1 MSNRLTDTRRG
12 VTLVE
17 LLVSLVIMAIIGTAL
32 TRLTMSQARFFSQF
46 AAKRGARSATRG
58 AMGMMLA
65 DLRMVD
71 PTSGIESASSTAIQV
86 KAPYAFGIACHTAGT
101 TTYISLFPTDSAMY
115 AGATFSGYA
124 WRDSTSG
131 NYVYDT
137 VATVAA
143 STTSKCAVDSVAVLS
158 GRGQVV
164 AVTSSAAAP
173 PVGTP
178 VFLYQILRY
187 SIGNSAAV
195 PGSLGIW
202 RTVVATNA
210 TEEVVAP
217 FKNPSSFRF
226 YVLNRD
232 TAQTPVPTLNQIRG
246 FEISLTGASQNTI
259 EGRASSDSEQVTTA
273 VFLKN
278 RPD

>member
-1 MSNRLTDTRRG
+1 MTKRLTNRRRG

-32 TRLTMSQARFFSQF
+32 TRMTMSQARFFSQF

-71 PTSGIESASSTAIQV
+71 PTSGIESVSSTSIQV
-86 KAPYAFGIACHTAGT
+86 KAPYAFGVACHTSGT
-101 TTYISLFPTDSAMY
+101 TTYVSLFPTDSAMY

-137 VATVAA
+137 VATVGA
-143 STTSKCAVDSVAVLS
+143 STASKCAADSVAVLV

-164 AVTSSAAAP
+164 AITSSEAAP
-173 PVGTP
+173 PVGAP
-178 VFLYQILRY
+178 VFLYQELRY
-187 SIGNSAAV
+187 SIQNSAAV
-195 PGSLGIW
+195 PGTLGIW
-202 RTVVATNA
+202 RTVVDAGTS
-210 TEEVVAP
+210 EEIVAP

-232 TAQTPVPTLNQIRG
+232 TAQTPVPPLDQIRG
-246 FEISLTGASQNTI
+246 FEISLTGASQNII
-259 EGRASSDSEQVTTA
+259 EGRTSGDSEQVTTA

>member
-1 MSNRLTDTRRG
+1 MTTRLTKTRRG

-17 LLVSLVIMAIIGTAL
+17 LLVSFVIMAIIGTAL
-32 TRLTMSQARFFSQF
+32 TRMTMSQARFFSQF

-58 AMGMMLA
+58 AMGMILA
-65 DLRMVD
+65 EFRMVD
-71 PTSGIESASSTAIQV
+71 PTSGIESASSTSIQV
-86 KAPYAFGIACHTAGT
+86 KAPYAFGIACHTTGT
-101 TTYISLFPTDSAMY
+101 TTYVSLFPTDSAMY

-124 WRDSTSG
+124 WRDSTTG

-137 VATVAA
+137 VATLAA
-143 STTSKCAVDSVAVLS
+143 GATSDCAPDSVSVLS
-158 GRGQVV
+158 GRARVV
-164 AVTSSAAAP
+164 AVTSSLAAP
-173 PVGTP
+173 PVGAP
-178 VFLYQILRY
+178 VFLYQRIRY
-187 SIGNSAAV
+187 SIANSSAV

-246 FEISLTGASQNTI
+246 FEISLTGASQNVI
-259 EGRASSDSEQVTTA
+259 EGRTSTDSEQVTTA

>member
-1 MSNRLTDTRRG
+1 MINRLTGRRRG

-32 TRLTMSQARFFSQF
+32 TRMTMSQARFFSQF

-71 PTSGIESASSTAIQV
+71 PTSGIESASSTSIQV
-86 KAPYAFGIACHTAGT
+86 KAPYAFGIACHTTGT

-143 STTSKCAVDSVAVLS
+143 GTTSNCTPDSVTVLT
-158 GRGQVV
+158 GRARVV
-164 AVTSSAAAP
+164 AVTSSLAAP
-173 PVGTP
+173 PVGAP
-178 VFLYQILRY
+178 VFLYQKLRY
-187 SIGNSAAV
+187 SIAASSAV

-246 FEISLTGASQNTI
+246 FEISLTGASPNII
-259 EGRASSDSEQVTTA
+259 EGRTSGDSEQVTTA

>member
-1 MSNRLTDTRRG
+1 MTRRLTNRRWG

-17 LLVSLVIMAIIGTAL
+17 LLISFVILAIIGTAL
-32 TRLTMSQARFFSQF
+32 TKLTMSQARFFSQF
-46 AAKRGARSATRG
+46 AAKRSARSATRG

-71 PTSGIESASSTAIQV
+71 PTSGIESATSTTIQV
-86 KAPYAFGIACHTAGT
+86 KAPYALGVACHTSGT
-101 TTYISLFPTDSAMY
+101 TTYVSLFPADSAMY

-131 NYVYDT
+131 TYVYDSI
-137 VATVAA
+137 ASVAA
-143 STTSKCAVDSVAVLS
+143 STASRCTVDSVAVLA

-164 AVTSSAAAP
+164 AITSSMAAP
-173 PVGTP
+173 PIGAP
-178 VFLYQILRY
+178 VFFYQELRY
-187 SIGNSAAV
+187 AIRNSAAV

-202 RTVVATNA
+202 RTVLASGA
-210 TEEVVAP
+210 TEEIVAP

-226 YVLNRD
+226 YVMNSD
-232 TAQTPVPTLNQIRG
+232 TAQTPVPTLNTIRG
-246 FEISLTGASQNTI
+246 FEISLTGASQNII
-259 EGRASSDSEQVTTA
+259 EGRASSDSELVTTA

>member
-1 MSNRLTDTRRG
+1 MTTRLTKTRRG

-17 LLVSLVIMAIIGTAL
+17 LLVSFVIMAIIGTAL
-32 TRLTMSQARFFSQF
+32 TRMTMSQARFFSQF

-58 AMGMMLA
+58 AMGMILA
-65 DLRMVD
+65 EFRMVD
-71 PTSGIESASSTAIQV
+71 PTSGIESASSTSIQV
-86 KAPYAFGIACHTAGT
+86 KAPYAFGIACHTTGT
-101 TTYISLFPTDSAMY
+101 TTYVSLFPTDSAMY

-124 WRDSTSG
+124 WRDSTTG

-137 VATVAA
+137 VATIAA
-143 STTSKCAVDSVAVLS
+143 GATSNCTADSVSVLS
-158 GRGQVV
+158 GRARVV
-164 AVTSSAAAP
+164 AVTSSLAAP
-173 PVGTP
+173 PVGAP
-178 VFLYQILRY
+178 VFLYQRIRY
-187 SIGNSAAV
+187 SIANSSAV

-246 FEISLTGASQNTI
+246 FEISLTGASQNVI
-259 EGRASSDSEQVTTA
+259 EGRTSTDSEQVTTA

>member
-1 MSNRLTDTRRG
+1 MTRRLTLSRRG

-17 LLVSLVIMAIIGTAL
+17 LLVSLVIMAIIGSAL
-32 TRLTMSQARFFSQF
+32 TRLTVSQARFFSQF

-58 AMGMMLA
+58 AMGMMIA

-71 PTSGIESASSTAIQV
+71 PTSGIESVSSTSIQV
-86 KAPYAFGIACHTAGT
+86 KAPYAFGIACHTTGT
-101 TTYISLFPTDSAMY
+101 TTYVSLIPTDSAMY
-115 AGATFSGYA
+115 AGAAFSGYA

-131 NYVYDT
+131 NYTYDS
-137 VATVAA
+137 VATIAA
-143 STTSKCAVDSVAVLS
+143 STTSKCTADSVTVLS

-164 AVTSSAAAP
+164 AITSSAAAP
-173 PVGTP
+173 PIGAP

-187 SIGNSAAV
+187 SIANSAAM
-195 PGSLGIW
+195 PGWLGIW
-202 RTVVATNA
+202 RTAVATNA
-210 TEEVVAP
+210 TEEIVAP
-217 FKNPSSFRF
+217 FKSPSSFRF

-232 TAQTPVPTLNQIRG
+232 TAQTPVPTLSQIRG
-246 FEISLTGASQNTI
+246 FEISLTGASQNII
-259 EGRASSDSEQVTTA
+259 EGRTTGDAEQVTTA

>member
-1 MSNRLTDTRRG
+1 MTTCLTKTRRG

-17 LLVSLVIMAIIGTAL
+17 LLVSFVIMAIIGTAL
-32 TRLTMSQARFFSQF
+32 TRMTMSQARFFSQF

-58 AMGMMLA
+58 AMGMILA

-71 PTSGIESASSTAIQV
+71 PTSGIESASSTSIQV
-86 KAPYAFGIACHTAGT
+86 KAPYAFGIACHTTGT
-101 TTYISLFPTDSAMY
+101 TTYVSLFPTDSAMY

-124 WRDSTSG
+124 WRDSTTG

-137 VATVAA
+137 VATIAA
-143 STTSKCAVDSVAVLS
+143 GATSGCTPDSVSVLS
-158 GRGQVV
+158 GRARVV
-164 AVTSSAAAP
+164 AVTSSLAAP
-173 PVGTP
+173 PVGAP
-178 VFLYQILRY
+178 VFLYQRIRY
-187 SIGNSAAV
+187 SIANSSAV

-210 TEEVVAP
+210 AEEVVAP

-232 TAQTPVPTLNQIRG
+232 TAQTPVPTLGQIRG
-246 FEISLTGASQNTI
+246 FEISLTGASQNVI
-259 EGRASSDSEQVTTA
+259 EGRTSTDSEQVTTA

>member
-1 MSNRLTDTRRG
+1 MTVRLTGRRRG

-17 LLVSLVIMAIIGTAL
+17 LLVSLVVMAIIGTAL
-32 TRLTMSQARFFSQF
+32 TRMTMSQARFFSQF

-71 PTSGIESASSTAIQV
+71 PTSGIESVSSTSIQV
-86 KAPYAFGIACHTAGT
+86 KAPYAFGIACHTTGT

-115 AGATFSGYA
+115 DGATFSGYA
-124 WRDSTSG
+124 WRDSTTG

-137 VATVAA
+137 VATIAA
-143 STTSKCAVDSVAVLS
+143 STTSKCTPDSVSVLS
-158 GRGQVV
+158 GRAQVV
-164 AVTSSAAAP
+164 AVTSSLAAP
-173 PVGTP
+173 PIGAP
-178 VFLYQILRY
+178 VFLYQRLRY
-187 SIGNSAAV
+187 SISNSSAV

-202 RTVVATNA
+202 RTVVATNT

-217 FKNPSSFRF
+217 FKNPSSIRF

-246 FEISLTGASQNTI
+246 FEISLTGASQNMI
-259 EGRASSDSEQVTTA
+259 EGRASNDSEQVTTA

>member
-1 MSNRLTDTRRG
+1 MTTRLTKRRRG

-17 LLVSLVIMAIIGTAL
+17 LLVSFVIMAIIGTAL
-32 TRLTMSQARFFSQF
+32 TRMTMSQARFFSQF

-58 AMGMMLA
+58 AMGMILA
-65 DLRMVD
+65 EFRMVD
-71 PTSGIESASSTAIQV
+71 PTSGIESASSTSIQV
-86 KAPYAFGIACHTAGT
+86 KAPYAFGIACHTTGT
-101 TTYISLFPTDSAMY
+101 TTYVSLFPTDSAMY

-124 WRDSTSG
+124 WRDSTTG

-137 VATVAA
+137 VATLAA
-143 STTSKCAVDSVAVLS
+143 GAMSDCAPDSVSVLS
-158 GRGQVV
+158 GRARVV
-164 AVTSSAAAP
+164 AVTSSLAAP
-173 PVGTP
+173 PVGAP
-178 VFLYQILRY
+178 VFLYQRIRY
-187 SIGNSAAV
+187 SIANSSAV

-246 FEISLTGASQNTI
+246 FEISLTGASQNVI
-259 EGRASSDSEQVTTA
+259 EGRTSTDSEQVTTA

>member
-1 MSNRLTDTRRG
+1 MTTRLTKTRRG

-17 LLVSLVIMAIIGTAL
+17 LLVSFVIMAIIGTAL
-32 TRLTMSQARFFSQF
+32 TRMTMSQARFFSQF

-58 AMGMMLA
+58 AMGMILA
-65 DLRMVD
+65 EFRMVD
-71 PTSGIESASSTAIQV
+71 PTSGIESASSTSIQV
-86 KAPYAFGIACHTAGT
+86 KAPYAFGIACHTTGT
-101 TTYISLFPTDSAMY
+101 TTYVSLFPTDSAMY

-124 WRDSTSG
+124 WRDSTTG

-137 VATVAA
+137 VATLAA
-143 STTSKCAVDSVAVLS
+143 GAMSDCAPDSVSVLS
-158 GRGQVV
+158 GRARVV
-164 AVTSSAAAP
+164 AVTSSLAAP
-173 PVGTP
+173 PVGAP
-178 VFLYQILRY
+178 VFLYQRIRY
-187 SIGNSAAV
+187 SIANSSAV

-246 FEISLTGASQNTI
+246 FEISLTGASQNVI
-259 EGRASSDSEQVTTA
+259 EGRTSTDSEQVTTA

>member
-1 MSNRLTDTRRG
+1 MTNRLTNGRRA

-17 LLVSLVIMAIIGTAL
+17 MVVSLVIMAIIGTAL
-32 TRLTMSQARFFSQF
+32 TRMTMSQARFFSQF

-71 PTSGIESASSTAIQV
+71 PTSGIESVSSTSIQV
-86 KAPYAFGIACHTAGT
+86 KAPYAFGIACHTSGT
-101 TTYISLFPTDSAMY
+101 TTYVSLFPTDSAMY

-137 VATVAA
+137 VATMAA
-143 STTSKCAVDSVAVLS
+143 GATSKCTPDSVSVLA

-164 AVTSSAAAP
+164 AITSSLAAP
-173 PVGTP
+173 PVGAP
-178 VFLYQILRY
+178 VFLYQRLRY
-187 SIGNSAAV
+187 SIGNSSAV

-210 TEEVVAP
+210 TEEIVAP
-217 FKNPSSFRF
+217 FKHPSSFRF

-246 FEISLTGASQNTI
+246 FEISLTGASQNVI

>member
-1 MSNRLTDTRRG
+1 MINRLTDRRRG

-32 TRLTMSQARFFSQF
+32 TRMTMSQARFFSQF

-71 PTSGIESASSTAIQV
+71 PTSGIELASSTSIQV
-86 KAPYAFGIACHTAGT
+86 KAPYAFGIACHTTGT

-143 STTSKCAVDSVAVLS
+143 GTTSNCTPDSVTVLT
-158 GRGQVV
+158 GRARVV
-164 AVTSSAAAP
+164 AVTSSLAAP
-173 PVGTP
+173 PIGAP
-178 VFLYQILRY
+178 VFLYQKLRY
-187 SIGNSAAV
+187 SIAASSAV
-195 PGSLGIW
+195 PGSLASGAPWW
-202 RTVVATNA
+202 RQMQ
-210 TEEVVAP
+210 P
-217 FKNPSSFRF
+217 RKSSR
-226 YVLNRD
+226 RSR
-232 TAQTPVPTLNQIRG
+232 IH
-246 FEISLTGASQNTI
+246 
-259 EGRASSDSEQVTTA
+259 RAFDSTC
-273 VFLKN
+273 
-278 RPD
+278 